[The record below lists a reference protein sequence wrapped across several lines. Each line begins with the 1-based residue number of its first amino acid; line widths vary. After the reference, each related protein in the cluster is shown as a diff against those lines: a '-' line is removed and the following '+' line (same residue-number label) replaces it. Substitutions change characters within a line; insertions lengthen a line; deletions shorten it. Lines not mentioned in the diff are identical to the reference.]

1 MGSIRILAEGE
12 VGEVGEWDERLLLL
26 PLCSALL
33 SCLTSLNETEC
44 SEPLPMLKKLSK
56 ILLFPLGSL
65 LPPPLGAMVWVGMGV
80 GCWLLGKFNT
90 KYELLCRSCVGAV
103 SEAMSNNEQT
113 HRPGRAAG
121 LETHVCSAG
130 PLKCDSLT

>member
-80 GCWLLGKFNT
+80 GCWANLTQSMN
-90 KYELLCRSCVGAV
+90 CCVGAV
-103 SEAMSNNEQT
+103 SE
-113 HRPGRAAG
+113 P
-121 LETHVCSAG
+121 C
-130 PLKCDSLT
+130 LKQ